1 MVIEPKTKGFIC
13 ITAHPSG
20 CFENVKRQ
28 VEYVEA
34 NRGAFTG
41 KAIKNVLIIGSTT
54 GYGLASAICAAFGC
68 RANVLGIGFERNA
81 QRGRTATAG
90 FYNAAGFLRQAKERG
105 LWSKTIIGDA
115 FSAEVK
121 EKAAEI
127 IRDQMGKLDLIVY
140 SLAAPVRI
148 HPDTGERVQSVL
160 KPIGDKYRSKT
171 VNMQN
176 DEIST
181 IEIEPALEQEI
192 SDTVTV
198 MGGDDWNRWIE
209 ALSNQG
215 LIADGAVT
223 IAYSYIGPELTHPIY
238 KDGTI
243 GRAKMDLKA
252 TADRLTEKYRSGTNL
267 KAYISVNKAVVTQA
281 SSAIPVVPLYISIL
295 LDVMKKK
302 GTHEGCIE
310 QITRMLERISAGD
323 AATDATGYIRMDDLE
338 MDEAVQSE
346 VRQRWQAIDNGNIRE
361 LADIDGYKTEFLRL
375 FGFMVDGVDYLADV
389 DETASEE
396 NMISML

>member
-1 MVIEPKTKGFIC
+1 MVIEPKIKGFIC

-20 CFENVKRQ
+20 CFKNVKRQ

-54 GYGLASAICAAFGC
+54 GYGLASAICAALGC

-105 LWSKTIIGDA
+105 LWAKTIMGDA

-160 KPIGDKYRSKT
+160 KPIGNKYRSKT

-176 DEIST
+176 DEINT

-192 SDTVTV
+192 SDTVAV

-209 ALSNQG
+209 ALSNQD
-215 LIADGAVT
+215 LIADDAVT

-252 TADRLTEKYRSGTNL
+252 TADRLTEKYRGGTNL

-295 LDVMKKK
+295 FDVM
-302 GTHEGCIE
+302 
-310 QITRMLERISAGD
+310 MRIAG
-323 AATDATGYIRMDDLE
+323 
-338 MDEAVQSE
+338 
-346 VRQRWQAIDNGNIRE
+346 
-361 LADIDGYKTEFLRL
+361 
-375 FGFMVDGVDYLADV
+375 
-389 DETASEE
+389 
-396 NMISML
+396 